1 MKQDVVVM
9 FPGELPGSAGEAGED
24 EEPVGSGGVDRSV
37 ERRVTKHNTDI
48 QQDGIRA
55 TYTTHVY
62 WWNRSS
68 GSLLALQ
75 SQ

>member
-1 MKQDVVVM
+1 MKQNVVVM

-55 TYTTHVY
+55 TYHTHILYTV
-62 WWNRSS
+62 
-68 GSLLALQ
+68 GTGPVAHC
-75 SQ
+75 